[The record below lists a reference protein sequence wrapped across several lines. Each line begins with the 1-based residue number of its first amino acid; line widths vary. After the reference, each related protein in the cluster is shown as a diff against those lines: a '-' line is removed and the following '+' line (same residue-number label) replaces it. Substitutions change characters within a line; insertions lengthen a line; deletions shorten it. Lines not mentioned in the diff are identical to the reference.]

1 MVWSARRW
9 RSRRRAPRA
18 SFRRYPTP
26 RRCPARTCG
35 GSSFCLTG
43 PAGPLGPISGVS
55 PVSPVEPDEPGPYP
69 VVIIAPGS
77 LGLQEHHLSY
87 AAELT
92 DAAIAA
98 CAIDPFG
105 NRGVVSTV
113 ENQAQYSFAA
123 SAWDVLAAA
132 ELLAAR
138 PEIDAARVGAQ
149 GHSRGGSAVLSAAS
163 VHLAAAS
170 NAPKLVGVYAA
181 YPWSGHQFVDPAVG
195 GTRVRAII
203 GDLDDWC
210 SPTQVQA
217 HVHAMRVGG
226 GDATVRIVG
235 GARHSFDRTTP
246 LEHIPDAAVAPAAPT
261 LYISD
266 DGAFILP
273 TSDEP
278 DPELVDLDGFLYAFE
293 AGYAVR
299 GAHIGGSPELAP
311 LFVED
316 MMAFWIDVMGAV
328 PALNDQPCA
337 DEGAS
342 GLNLPEDRRRVI
354 DIDRAGRHRQDGH
367 HHRRASAEQFGDAC
381 WGGPVMLLL
390 MSHLPSTVTC
400 HVLEHPRDHSRL
412 AASDRRAGR
421 SRACACRNCVVR
433 VGAALRGG

>member
-1 MVWSARRW
+1 MAGDDTVYDD
-9 RSRRRAPRA
+9 
-18 SFRRYPTP
+18 FYDDD
-26 RRCPARTCG
+26 
-35 GSSFCLTG
+35 FCLTNG
-43 PAGPLGPISGVS
+43 LVGEALAIPSASPKNFFQAISDPAAMPRQNLWGKLFLPDGAGRSVGADQRDQPSRSVGADQRGQ
-55 PVSPVEPDEPGPYP
+55 PGQPDEPGPYP

-123 SAWDVLAAA
+123 SAWDVLATA

-138 PEIDAARVGAQ
+138 PEIDAARIGAQ
-149 GHSRGGSAVLSAAS
+149 GHSRGGSAVLNAAS

-170 NAPKLVGVYAA
+170 DAPKLAGVYAA
-181 YPWSGHQFVDPAVG
+181 YPWSGHQFGDPAVG

-217 HVHAMRVGG
+217 HIHAMRVAG
-226 GDATVRIVG
+226 GDATLRIVA

-246 LEHIPDAAVAPAAPT
+246 LEHIPVAAVAPAAPT
-261 LYISD
+261 LYLSD

-316 MMAFWIDVMGAV
+316 MMAFWTDVMGAV
-328 PALNDQPCA
+328 
-337 DEGAS
+337 
-342 GLNLPEDRRRVI
+342 RR
-354 DIDRAGRHRQDGH
+354 
-367 HHRRASAEQFGDAC
+367 
-381 WGGPVMLLL
+381 
-390 MSHLPSTVTC
+390 
-400 HVLEHPRDHSRL
+400 
-412 AASDRRAGR
+412 
-421 SRACACRNCVVR
+421 
-433 VGAALRGG
+433 